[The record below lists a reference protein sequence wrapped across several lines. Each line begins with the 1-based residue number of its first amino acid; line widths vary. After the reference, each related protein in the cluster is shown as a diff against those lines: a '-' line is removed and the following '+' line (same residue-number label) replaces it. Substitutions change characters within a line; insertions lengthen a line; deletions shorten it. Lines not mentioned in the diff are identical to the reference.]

1 MIGEAT
7 FHATARFEDG
17 KTTVKITAVTPYGD
31 RSTSTVREIEDPKA
45 VEAFEQLFKKAIDSA
60 AEEMKRHSFN
70 EAARNVVAAI
80 DRAEDIHEQKP
91 HVRVKNYDEL
101 QKEREAK
108 AKQVRAELGSGKT
121 TKEK

>member
-70 EAARNVVAAI
+70 EAARN
-80 DRAEDIHEQKP
+80 IHEQKP